1 MKKIIIIVI
10 LFASCNKQGD
20 GPPTNTIPLTV
31 LEPVSDLPVKDAQ
44 VIFFECT
51 LGCIGS
57 NTRFTGLTDENGV
70 CNVPSE
76 SFNNSSVEMNIYKE
90 GYWPFFI
97 PAQRSRKAT
106 LSPEGWLRLS
116 IPANTNI
123 PLGSYLNITI
133 GPKRLPYGWG
143 ETTTYYDTQDIV
155 LLIKGFGGELNRINW
170 QLVSENSHLIS
181 YDSLDVEIPRFDTTA
196 NVTLNL

>member
-10 LFASCNKQGD
+10 LFASCNKPD
-20 GPPTNTIPLTV
+20 GPEPLTNTIPLTV

-51 LGCIGS
+51 IGCIGS

-106 LSPEGWLRLS
+106 LSPEGWLRLYV
-116 IPANTNI
+116 PAYT
-123 PLGSYLNITI
+123 GSYLNITI

-143 ETTTYYDTQDIV
+143 ESTTYHDVQDTV
-155 LLIKGFGGELNRINW
+155 LLIKAFGGEQNRINW
-170 QLVSENSHLIS
+170 QLISDSSYLIS